1 MNTLNND
8 ITPLLTDEHRVVR
21 SGATVKEYME
31 FENTTEERH
40 EFHNGDIII
49 MPGVH
54 HKHAIIVANLMGILF
69 PQLRG
74 RGRIYSEMLKLNIPA
89 YKKIVYPDVMITLGE
104 EEFVENDSMRLQNPI
119 VVIEVLSKS
128 TAKYDRTDKFEYY
141 RSILSV
147 QEIVFITQNERFVE
161 LYRRQNG
168 GWMMFD
174 IADSGAALHLESVQ
188 ASIFLDDLYA

>member
-1 MNTLNND
+1 MMQPHN
-8 ITPLLTDEHRVVR
+8 ILTEERRIVR
-21 SGATVKEYME
+21 SGATVEEYMT

-49 MPGVH
+49 LPSHSAG
-54 HKHAIIVANLMGILF
+54 KSLIITNIIVGLGLHLCR
-69 PQLRG
+69 QG
-74 RGRIYSEMLKLNIPA
+74 HIYASMLKLSIPS

-104 EEFVENDSMRLQNPI
+104 EVFVEDDSMRLQNPV

-141 RSILSV
+141 SSIPSV

-174 IADSGAALHLESVQ
+174 IADSGAVLHLESVQ
-188 ASIFLDDLYA
+188 ASLSLDDLYA

>member
-1 MNTLNND
+1 MQQHS
-8 ITPLLTDEHRVVR
+8 ITTEERRIVR
-21 SGATVKEYME
+21 SGATVEEYME

-49 MPGVH
+49 MPRVH
-54 HKHAIIVANLMGILF
+54 HKHAIIVANLMFFLGGQI
-69 PQLRG
+69 RG
-74 RGRIYSEMLKLNIPA
+74 RGRIYSEMLKLSIPA

-104 EEFVENDSMRLQNPI
+104 EEFVEDDSMTLQNPI

-141 RSILSV
+141 RSIPSV

-174 IADSGAALHLESVQ
+174 IADSGAVLHLESVQ
-188 ASIFLDDLYA
+188 ASVSLDDLYA

>member
-1 MNTLNND
+1 MQQHS
-8 ITPLLTDEHRVVR
+8 IAAEERRIVR
-21 SGATVKEYME
+21 SGATVEEYME

-49 MPGVH
+49 MPGVQ

-74 RGRIYSEMLKLNIPA
+74 RGRIYSEMLKLSIPA
-89 YKKIVYPDVMITLGE
+89 YKKIIYPDVMITQGE

-119 VVIEVLSKS
+119 VVIEVLSKG

-141 RSILSV
+141 RSIPSV

-174 IADSGAALHLESVQ
+174 IADSGAVLHLESVQ
-188 ASIFLDDLYA
+188 ASVSLDDIYA

>member
-1 MNTLNND
+1 MMQELN
-8 ITPLLTDEHRVVR
+8 ILTEERRVVR
-21 SGATVKEYME
+21 SGATVEEYME

-40 EFHNGDIII
+40 EFHNGDIIT

-54 HKHAIIVANLMGILF
+54 HKHAIIVANLVGFFF

-104 EEFVENDSMRLQNPI
+104 EEFVNNDSMRLQNPI
-119 VVIEVLSKS
+119 VVIEVLSKG
-128 TAKYDRTDKFEYY
+128 TAKYDQTEKFEYY
-141 RSILSV
+141 RSLPSV
-147 QEIVFITQNERFVE
+147 QEIVFIRQHERFVT

-168 GWMMFD
+168 GWMMLD
-174 IADSGAALHLESVQ
+174 MTDSDAVLHLESVQ
-188 ASIFLDDLYA
+188 ATISLDDLYA